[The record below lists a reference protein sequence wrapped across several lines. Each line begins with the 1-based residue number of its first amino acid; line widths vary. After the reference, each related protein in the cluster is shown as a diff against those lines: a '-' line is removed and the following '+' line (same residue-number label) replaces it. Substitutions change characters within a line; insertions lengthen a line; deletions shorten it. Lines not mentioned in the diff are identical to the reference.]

1 MVFLP
6 KIIKFPEEKL
16 INKGKSRE
24 EKAEQNANGDD
35 ERTFNQKLVQVN
47 TKTPTNYISKM

>member
-24 EKAEQNANGDD
+24 EKAEQNANGGD
-35 ERTFNQKLVQVN
+35 ERTFNQKHVQVK